1 MGSKTRISISYNNR
15 TWFIFYGRQTKI
27 SKIMTKKLED
37 LLNIEPTKQSKQTK
51 TEEKLIAPKPVKD
64 SSPVIVN
71 LQDRLEEFDKI
82 SSALPKVKG
91 LGDIS
96 DQELDTLASKAEQAF
111 DDLMD
116 LGMNVEAK
124 YGSRMFEVAGNMLK
138 TAVDAKSA
146 KIDKKLKMV
155 ELQLKKLAIDKK
167 DRGIEDDPVEGKG
180 YIIADR
186 NSILE
191 KLKNVNK

>member
-1 MGSKTRISISYNNR
+1 
-15 TWFIFYGRQTKI
+15 
-27 SKIMTKKLED
+27 MTKKLEQLLD
-37 LLNIEPTKQSKQTK
+37 LPTTPEVELVAPAP
-51 TEEKLIAPKPVKD
+51 TEAPPA
-64 SSPVIVN
+64 IVN
-71 LQDRLEEFDKI
+71 LQDKLEEFDKI
-82 SSALPKVKG
+82 SSALPKVEG
-91 LGDIS
+91 LGQMS
-96 DQELDTLASKAEQAF
+96 DTELDGLAAKAESAF

-167 DRGIEDDPVEGKG
+167 NTGEGEDPVEGKG

-186 NSILE
+186 NSLLE